1 MRARRVDRLFVGLTA
16 AIVGIGLIT
25 FVSASLGSVIDS
37 SSEFWRSLLLQFG
50 LGLVGG
56 VIALVLAFSIDPK
69 RIKRWSLIVFGAS
82 LLLTAAT
89 FIPGIGLTL
98 NGASRWIDLGFT
110 TFQPAELLKIAY
122 VVYISAWA
130 SRSGFNITRVS
141 EGLFPFAL
149 ITMVP
154 MVLLLLQPDTDTA
167 LVLAASGMTILIAAG
182 LPWRQFFLIGTV
194 GVLALGLLVM
204 VRPYLL
210 ERMES
215 FVYQNADPLGAGFQL
230 NQALIAIGSGGTWG
244 RGFGQSVQKFTYLPE
259 ADTDSIFA
267 VYAEEFGFVG
277 ALLLI
282 VLYALWTI
290 RGYSLAITA
299 LTPFTRFL
307 IVGLVSSIS
316 LQVFFNIAVMTGL
329 LPVGGLPLVFM
340 SRGGTALLSALL
352 AVGLI
357 LGAHARRSA

>member
-1 MRARRVDRLFVGLTA
+1 MSVRRVDRLFVGLTA
-16 AIVGIGLIT
+16 SIVVIGLIT

-37 SSEFWRSLLLQFG
+37 SAEFWRSVTLQFG

-56 VIALVLAFSIDPK
+56 VIALVAAFSIDPK
-69 RIKRWSLIVFGAS
+69 RIKQWSLLFFIGS
-82 LLLTAAT
+82 LVLTAAT
-89 FIPGIGLTL
+89 FLPFIGLTL
-98 NGASRWIDLGFT
+98 NGATRWINLGFT

-122 VVYISAWA
+122 VVYIAAWA
-130 SRSGFNITRVS
+130 SRPFNITRVS
-141 EGLFPFAL
+141 EGLLPFGL
-149 ITMVP
+149 ITIVP
-154 MVLLLLQPDTDTA
+154 MLLLLLQPDTDTA
-167 LVLAASGMTILIAAG
+167 LVLAASGMAIMVAAG
-182 LPWRQFFLIGTV
+182 LPWRQIAMIGVV
-194 GVLALGLLVM
+194 GVLALGLVVM
-204 VRPYLL
+204 VRPYLWD
-210 ERMES
+210 RIES
-215 FVYQNADPLGAGFQL
+215 YIYQNADPLGSGFQL

-282 VLYALWTI
+282 VLYTLWTV
-290 RGYSLAITA
+290 RGYSLALTA
-299 LTPFTRFL
+299 MTPFTRYL
-307 IVGLVSSIS
+307 IVGLVSSIT